1 MRTGNQAMVS
11 KDYVLARKSFNDAL
25 QIFPNEEVPKSKLKM
40 ISELEKKAAQAR
52 IKEEYNALVAVAD
65 KFFLDNNYEGARD
78 KYNEA
83 LSVLPGQSHA
93 QERLNKCEEMIA
105 ELAKVEATEEEDN
118 KRRVIEE
125 TFDEGRTKVTIK
137 RVTIAGREQVYKRV
151 VHSWGGKY
159 YFLDE
164 QPITEL
170 VWNRETVK

>member
-1 MRTGNQAMVS
+1 
-11 KDYVLARKSFNDAL
+11 
-25 QIFPNEEVPKSKLKM
+25 
-40 ISELEKKAAQAR
+40 
-52 IKEEYNALVAVAD
+52 
-65 KFFLDNNYEGARD
+65 
-78 KYNEA
+78 
-83 LSVLPGQSHA
+83 
-93 QERLNKCEEMIA
+93 MIA